1 MVLEM
6 NQPSRKYIAIW
17 DERLNDYKWFSV
29 LEAQKNFEE
38 NEGKPLPP
46 GVSETTYKATGRF
59 VTRED
64 GEKAEIFE

>member
-1 MVLEM
+1 MSQAQ
-6 NQPSRKYIAIW
+6 NRKYIAIW

-29 LEAQKNFEE
+29 AQAQKNFEE
-38 NEGKPLPP
+38 NNGNLLHP

-64 GEKAEIFE
+64 GEQAEIFE